1 MDIKKW
7 VFGVFL
13 TAVMAGCGGSESG
26 PNEIT
31 SFSHLQSISFESDRY
46 SIIVG
51 NTLAVSVSEGAGS
64 GDISYETSDAS
75 VASVSSDGLISA
87 HSVGEVTITATK
99 AADSLYASASDTA
112 EVTVTPKLEQ
122 TIAFESA
129 NIDLIITN
137 DLQLQIVG
145 GEGSGAII
153 FESSDPGIASVSSS
167 GVVSAI
173 GLGSVTI
180 TATKVADAT
189 FAAATASITITVVP
203 KLAQSISF
211 AADSY
216 TVVVGNSQT
225 ITASGGPGIGEIF
238 YSSSDPTIATVTNAG
253 LVTGLQVGSVT
264 ITAQRVADSSYA
276 EATTTTTVNVSD
288 LLEQTID
295 FEFEAYQLVLDQTI
309 TVLAAGGEGVGSI
322 SYSSSDESV
331 VTITQAGLISGVG
344 VGVATISAVKA
355 ADQTYAEAFTTAT
368 VTVTPKAPDAPVID
382 VLWRGNERFTI
393 NWSPVDG
400 ATSYNIYSAKESIE
414 ALNSLDN
421 LESLDGSMRLEDVN
435 SPKTVTALSNN
446 TNYFVVV
453 TALEGDSESPISNQL
468 VVMPTNPLNDTG
480 ITVSGGGT
488 SGINATCTPAIQN
501 EGHVPQD
508 CDQGRDAVVDISASK
523 VGFGAAAFDFTKLGS
538 EGSPLNEQD
547 VGWSATG
554 NEIEGS
560 RWACIRDN
568 VTGLVWEVK
577 TTEGVSSV
585 DNKFTWQNRDQH
597 VDTVNADALCGITSW
612 RVPSL
617 TELLTIAYN
626 GRSNPAA
633 DLQRFPNAK
642 SQSYWTSDGVSGV
655 PDNAWTVN
663 FFSGIGNSKTKAS
676 TFQVRLVAGNHQASQ
691 FEASRFVD
699 NADGTLTD
707 LVTGL
712 MWKRCPEGL
721 SGPDCSQGAASKKVW
736 GVAMKTARDSTYAG
750 YDDWRLPNMKEMQT
764 LVDVARDNPAQD
776 QSVFPNP
783 NLVLNYWTSSLV
795 KKQSPVTQS
804 WRVNFQYGLS
814 EVKVR
819 TQSLNAQWLVRDA
832 E

>member
-1 MDIKKW
+1 MKIKKW
-7 VFGVFL
+7 GVGFFL
-13 TAVMAGCGGSESG
+13 VAIMAGCGGSESG
-26 PNEIT
+26 PSEIT
-31 SFSHLQSISFESDRY
+31 SFSHLQSISFESDAY

-51 NTLAVSVSEGAGS
+51 NTLAVSVSGGAGS
-64 GDISYETSDAS
+64 GEISYESSDAS
-75 VASVSSDGLISA
+75 IASISSDGLISA
-87 HSVGEVTITATK
+87 HSIGEITITATK
-99 AADSLYASASDTA
+99 AADGLYASATDTA
-112 EVTVTPKLEQ
+112 EIRVIPKLEQ
-122 TIAFESA
+122 TIAFEIA
-129 NIDLIITN
+129 IVDLIITN
-137 DLQLQIVG
+137 NLQLEVAG
-145 GEGSGAII
+145 GEGSGAIL
-153 FESSDPGIASVSSS
+153 FESSDPSIASVSSS
-167 GVVSAI
+167 GIVSAI
-173 GLGSVTI
+173 GLGSVII
-180 TATKVADAT
+180 TATKLADETYAE
-189 FAAATASITITVVP
+189 ATASATITVIP

-211 AADSY
+211 AADSF
-216 TVVVGNSQT
+216 TVVVGNSQP
-225 ITASGGPGIGEIF
+225 ITASGGPGIGEIL
-238 YSSSDPTIATVTNAG
+238 YTSSDSTIATVTNAG
-253 LVTGLQVGSVT
+253 LVTGLSVGSVT
-264 ITAQRVADSSYA
+264 ITAQKVADSSYA
-276 EATTTTTVNVSD
+276 EATATTTVNVSD

-295 FEFEAYQLVLDQTI
+295 FEFDAYQLTEDQTLA
-309 TVLAAGGEGVGSI
+309 VLLIDGDGVGDI
-322 SYSSSDESV
+322 SYSSSDESI
-331 VTITQAGLISGVG
+331 VTVTQAGLISAVAP
-344 VGVATISAVKA
+344 GVATITAIKA

-368 VTVTPKAPDAPVID
+368 VTVNPKAPDAPVIE
-382 VLWRGNERFTI
+382 VLWRGNERLTI
-393 NWSPVDG
+393 NWPLVDG
-400 ATSYNIYSAKESIE
+400 ATSYNAYLAKESIE
-414 ALNSLDN
+414 ALSSLDN
-421 LESLDGSMRLEDVN
+421 LESLDGSMRFEDVN

-538 EGSPLNEQD
+538 EGSPLNEQE
-547 VGWSATG
+547 VAWSATG

-663 FFSGIGNSKTKAS
+663 FFSGIGNSKIKAS
-676 TFQVRLVAGNHQASQ
+676 TFQVRLVAGNHQAPK

-721 SGPDCSQGAASKKVW
+721 SGSDCSLGAASNKVW
-736 GVAMKTARDSTYAG
+736 GVAMKTARDSNYAG
-750 YDDWRLPNMKEMQT
+750 YDDWRLPNLKEMQT
-764 LVDVARDNPAQD
+764 LVDVASDNPAQD
-776 QSVFPNP
+776 ESVFPNP
-783 NLVLNYWTSSLV
+783 NLVLNFWTSSLT

-804 WRVNFQYGLS
+804 WRINFQYGLS